1 MNFDIQDLI
10 LLTTIERSGS
20 FSAAADLLYRTR
32 SAITQHIKKLE
43 DQVGFQIFDRSSYR
57 PTLTP
62 EGRFFL
68 ERGKPLLQGLDR
80 LKADIQQI
88 KEGWEAEF
96 AIAIDDVFPTE
107 NLFFLIDE
115 FHKVAPH
122 VNLRISREVLNGCWD
137 ALLENRA
144 TLAIG
149 ASGEPPLDLLCDQTP
164 LGTVEFVFAVAK
176 DHPLTRFPT
185 PITPE
190 DLEAFPVIII
200 SDTSQGI
207 LKRSSGFVSRQS
219 KIIVPTMDAKVQ
231 AQLMGLGVGYLPLTR
246 IKALLQAGELVQLS
260 LSTHVKRK
268 SYFKIAW
275 QAHSK
280 SSALQWFLK
289 TLESSAVRKRILE
302 GSISTNDKK

>member
-1 MNFDIQDLI
+1 MNFDVQDLI

-20 FSAAADLLYRTR
+20 FSAAAEILYRTR

-96 AIAIDDVFPTE
+96 SIAIDDVFPTE
-107 NLFFLIDE
+107 NLFFLIEE
-115 FHKVAPH
+115 FRAIAPN

-137 ALLENRA
+137 ALLENRV

-149 ASGEPPLDLLCDQTP
+149 ASGEPPLDLLCDQQP

-176 DHPLTRFPT
+176 DHPLTHFPT

-190 DLEAFPVIII
+190 DLEAFPSIII
-200 SDTSQGI
+200 SDTSQGL
-207 LKRSSGFVSRQS
+207 LKRSSGFASRQS

-231 AQLMGLGVGYLPLTR
+231 AHLMGLGVGHLPLSR
-246 IKALLQAGELVQLS
+246 IKPLLQEGKLVKLS
-260 LSTHVKRK
+260 LSSHTKRK
-268 SYFKIAW
+268 AYFKIAW
-275 QAHSK
+275 QANSK
-280 SSALQWFLK
+280 SPALAWFLK
-289 TLESSAVRKRILE
+289 ALESSSVRRRLLE
-302 GSISTNDKK
+302 GVDFKKYR

>member
-10 LLTTIERSGS
+10 LLATIERSGS

-68 ERGKPLLQGLDR
+68 ERGKPLLQGLER

-88 KEGWEAEF
+88 KKGWEEEF
-96 AIAIDDVFPTE
+96 SIAIDDVFPTE
-107 NLFFLIDE
+107 NLFFLIEE
-115 FHKVAPH
+115 FRKAAPN

-149 ASGEPPLDLLCDQTP
+149 TTGDPPLDLLCDQQP

-176 DHPLTRFPT
+176 DHPLTRFPA
-185 PITPE
+185 PLTPE
-190 DLEAFPVIII
+190 DLEAFPSIVV
-200 SDTSQGI
+200 SDTSQG
-207 LKRSSGFVSRQS
+207 LSKRSSGAISRQS

-231 AQLMGLGVGYLPLTR
+231 AHLMGLGIGYLPLAR
-246 IKALLQAGELVQLS
+246 INNLLQDGRLAG
-260 LSTHVKRK
+260 
-268 SYFKIAW
+268 
-275 QAHSK
+275 
-280 SSALQWFLK
+280 
-289 TLESSAVRKRILE
+289 
-302 GSISTNDKK
+302 

>member
-1 MNFDIQDLI
+1 MHFDVQDLV

-96 AIAIDDVFPTE
+96 SIAIDDVFPTE
-107 NLFFLIDE
+107 NLFFLIEE
-115 FHKVAPH
+115 FHKVAPN

-149 ASGEPPLDLLCDQTP
+149 ASGDPPLDLLCDQQP
-164 LGTVEFVFAVAK
+164 LGAVEFVFAVAK
-176 DHPLTRFPT
+176 DHPLTHLPT

-190 DLEAFPVIII
+190 DLEAFPGIVI

-207 LKRSSGFVSRQS
+207 LKRSSGFVSRQA
-219 KIIVPTMDAKVQ
+219 KIIVPSMDAKVH
-231 AQLMGLGVGYLPLTR
+231 AQLMGLGVGYLPHHR
-246 IKALLQAGELVQLS
+246 IKGLLQEGKLVQLS

-275 QAHSK
+275 QTNSK

-289 TLESSAVRKRILE
+289 ALESSAVRKRVLE
-302 GSISTNDKK
+302 GG